1 MEEESKPE
9 IIVEKSLLMESV
21 SGNVCLDILLQFD
34 DVVLLLVLLL
44 DFLFFQFL
52 FLEEIALEI

>member
-1 MEEESKPE
+1 MQEKSKPE

-21 SGNVCLDILLQFD
+21 SGNECPDILLQFE
-34 DVVLLLVLLL
+34 DVVLLLILLL
-44 DFLFFQFL
+44 DFLFFLFL